1 MVVVPPKLTNQFL
14 KIFHIRNGHKGY
26 INLENDILD
35 AGFYMN
41 GIYKKAK
48 YFISLCV
55 ICNQNRKNIFRKPSI
70 LQIVSDI
77 INSITP

>member
-26 INLENDILD
+26 INLANDILD

-41 GIYKKAK
+41 GLYIKAK
-48 YFISLCV
+48 NFISLCV
-55 ICNQNRKNIFRKPSI
+55 ICNQNLKKIYLENLLFYK
-70 LQIVSDI
+70 
-77 INSITP
+77 